1 LTKLLPLAGFEGAI
15 RPEIAGSTSLR
26 KLESPPGPKPE
37 ENQGHF
43 SRVARSNEGAFC
55 SDERVLLG
63 LVAAPLVLPL
73 QLQLIDHV
81 IIGIPGAGRSSYFG
95 FKEAGVIS

>member
-63 LVAAPLVLPL
+63 L
-73 QLQLIDHV
+73 
-81 IIGIPGAGRSSYFG
+81 IGIPGAGRSSYFS